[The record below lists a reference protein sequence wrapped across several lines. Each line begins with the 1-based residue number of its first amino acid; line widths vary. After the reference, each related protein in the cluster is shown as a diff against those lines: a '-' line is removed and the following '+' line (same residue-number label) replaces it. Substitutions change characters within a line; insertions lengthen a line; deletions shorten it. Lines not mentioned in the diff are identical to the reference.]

1 MAQLNSLLVTGD
13 ARFLNKIKGST
24 SSDIFTQ
31 DSSSTVAH
39 TYYYNASYGNLDIVL
54 DPSDMGDTSR
64 LWIIMYTDDD
74 SAVSFETSVPLVE
87 DTTSGTYATSSS
99 LWVPEWDSIQTTLA
113 TNNKRV
119 VTIDFNYIYT
129 LYSYIK
135 HTVSSSNPLSTLKD
149 YYDDMGGYFYI
160 YLTK

>member
-1 MAQLNSLLVTGD
+1 
-13 ARFLNKIKGST
+13 
-24 SSDIFTQ
+24 
-31 DSSSTVAH
+31 
-39 TYYYNASYGNLDIVL
+39 
-54 DPSDMGDTSR
+54 
-64 LWIIMYTDDD
+64 MYTDDD